1 MSANSTIS
9 ATVFAAYLRCPT
21 KAYLL
26 ARGEW
31 PPGTF
36 FIDMLDRI
44 STAYRTAARERL
56 GASVADF
63 QSVGRLTAA
72 AEPTSDRAAV
82 FVDCETAAYALDIP
96 TRTRSD
102 CKTRRDEPN
111 PDYVPVLF
119 SAWNQLDR
127 VDDLL
132 VCFGALAVQQATGRK
147 ISSVGKVIYG
157 EGHRIRAIKVS
168 DYLSKTRQV
177 IAAITSARVAGQPAL
192 VLNKHCR
199 TCDFQ
204 SWLLDFAQLC
214 TPAAS
219 IENARGVPLY

>member
-1 MSANSTIS
+1 MSANSTIT

-26 ARGEW
+26 ARGDR
-31 PPGTF
+31 PPHTF

-63 QSVGRLTAA
+63 QSVGGLTAA

-82 FVDCETAAYALDIP
+82 FVDCETTSYALDIA
-96 TRTRSD
+96 TRTRLD
-102 CKTRRDEPN
+102 CKTRSDERS

-119 SAWNQLDR
+119 SAWDQLDR

-132 VCFGALAVQQATGRK
+132 VCFGALAIQHATGK
-147 ISSVGKVIYG
+147 KSQASGKSSTAK
-157 EGHRIRAIKVS
+157 AIASEPYKLRNTS
-168 DYLSKTRQV
+168 LRRDKSSRQ
-177 IAAITSARVAGQPAL
+177 
-192 VLNKHCR
+192 
-199 TCDFQ
+199 
-204 SWLLDFAQLC
+204 
-214 TPAAS
+214 
-219 IENARGVPLY
+219 

>member
-1 MSANSTIS
+1 MSANSTIT

-26 ARGEW
+26 ARGDR
-31 PPGTF
+31 PPHTF

-82 FVDCETAAYALDIP
+82 FVDCETTSYALAIA
-96 TRTRSD
+96 TRTRLD
-102 CKTRRDEPN
+102 CKTRSDEPS

-119 SAWNQLDR
+119 SAWDQLDR

-132 VCFGALAVQQATGRK
+132 VCFGALAIQHATGKK

-157 EGHRIRAIKVS
+157 KGHRIRTIQVADPSRRRDKS
-168 DYLSKTRQV
+168 LRQ
-177 IAAITSARVAGQPAL
+177 
-192 VLNKHCR
+192 
-199 TCDFQ
+199 
-204 SWLLDFAQLC
+204 
-214 TPAAS
+214 
-219 IENARGVPLY
+219 

>member
-26 ARGEW
+26 AHGER
-31 PPGTF
+31 PLGTF
-36 FIDMLDRI
+36 FTDMLDRI

-63 QSVGRLTAA
+63 QSVGRLTSAA
-72 AEPTSDRAAV
+72 KPTSDRAVV
-82 FVDCETAAYALDIP
+82 FVDCETASYALDIA

-102 CKTRRDEPN
+102 CKTRRGEPS

-119 SAWNQLDR
+119 SAWDQSDQFHN
-127 VDDLL
+127 LL

-147 ISSVGKVIYG
+147 IPSVGKVIYG
-157 EGHRIRAIKVS
+157 QDHCIRTIKIA
-168 DYLSKTRQV
+168 DHLAKTQQ
-177 IAAITSARVAGQPAL
+177 IIEAITSAGVAAEP
-192 VLNKHCR
+192 
-199 TCDFQ
+199 
-204 SWLLDFAQLC
+204 
-214 TPAAS
+214 
-219 IENARGVPLY
+219 